1 MNGNFELITQRQ
13 FAAILHSK
21 PGALGYL
28 EGQYEDFPPRVKIG
42 KRSLFRLVDVINWLR
57 SRFEDSGI
65 EVEDKNENS
74 AS

>member
-1 MNGNFELITQRQ
+1 MNGNFELITQKK
-13 FAAILHSK
+13 FAEILHRK
-21 PGALGYL
+21 PGAIGYL

-57 SRFEDSGI
+57 SRFEESGI